1 MFESAPNHI
10 DEMDSLIKRATEDVL
25 NTAVAVSAKMT
36 QGQVN
41 YVYKIEAEG
50 HKFIV
55 KAFKRGWPEEG
66 KLSWIERQLTQYE
79 VPHAKMLYYSRG
91 DAFFP
96 HGFTISEYVEG
107 QNALEAIAGG
117 SLSLETYYSQIGAL
131 LRRVHQVPAQ
141 QYGYIGYGPGGMYP
155 TFTEH
160 KLIHEVRER
169 LLEMLDTDL
178 SDEIVYLRIEE
189 KVRRQ
194 LTPFEDRFKPVL
206 IHADPVPKNA
216 VWTTDHQL
224 ILIDWDEA
232 IAGAWI
238 ADFTQ
243 LTYWHRYSNPFSVTV
258 NHEEGS
264 AADAFFRGYGAVEF
278 NAEEM
283 AAMENAL
290 HIIHSV
296 DLLPFYLRENNLQA
310 FKQTKERLLLL
321 LEQK

>member
-1 MFESAPNHI
+1 MSEIAHNHI
-10 DEMDSLIKRATEDVL
+10 DESDALIKRAAESVL
-25 NTAVAVSAKMT
+25 NTPVAVSAKMT

-41 YVYKIEAEG
+41 YVYKIEAGG

-66 KLSWIERQLTQYE
+66 KLSWIEQQLTQYE
-79 VPHAKMLYYSRG
+79 VPHARMLHYSRG

-96 HGFTISEYVEG
+96 HGFTITEYVEG
-107 QNALEAIAGG
+107 QNSLDAIAGG

-131 LRRVHQVPAQ
+131 LRRAHQAPAR

-160 KLIHEVRER
+160 KLIHEVQER
-169 LLEMLDTDL
+169 LW
-178 SDEIVYLRIEE
+178 EIVGADLYDKSIYPRIEE
-189 KVRRQ
+189 KVRRR
-194 LTPFEDRFKPVL
+194 LAPFEDRFRPAL

-238 ADFTQ
+238 ADFAQ
-243 LTYWHRYSNPFSVTV
+243 LTYWHRYSNPFGAAV
-258 NHEEGS
+258 NLTKEQVS
-264 AADAFFRGYGAVEF
+264 DAFFHGYGAVEF
-278 NAEEM
+278 NAEEIV
-283 AAMENAL
+283 AMENAL

-296 DLLPFYLRENNLQA
+296 DLLPFYQRENNQQA
-310 FKQTKERLLLL
+310 FKQTQERLLRL
-321 LEQK
+321 LEQD

>member
-1 MFESAPNHI
+1 
-10 DEMDSLIKRATEDVL
+10 MDSLIKRATEDVL

-79 VPHAKMLYYSRG
+79 VPHAKMLYFSRG
-91 DAFFP
+91 DALFP

-107 QNALEAIAGG
+107 QNAL
-117 SLSLETYYSQIGAL
+117 
-131 LRRVHQVPAQ
+131 
-141 QYGYIGYGPGGMYP
+141 
-155 TFTEH
+155 
-160 KLIHEVRER
+160 
-169 LLEMLDTDL
+169 
-178 SDEIVYLRIEE
+178 
-189 KVRRQ
+189 
-194 LTPFEDRFKPVL
+194 
-206 IHADPVPKNA
+206 
-216 VWTTDHQL
+216 
-224 ILIDWDEA
+224 EA

-243 LTYWHRYSNPFSVTV
+243 LTYWHRYSNPFSATV
-258 NHEEGS
+258 NHEEGL
-264 AADAFFRGYGAVEF
+264 APDAFFRGYGAVEF